1 MIRLGQLAGVPWIF
15 FTPVAPAF
23 FYFKEGARRARRKD
37 QSAGPRLF
45 LFREKRKAQ
54 GLEQRAKILEPGTT
68 ANQSSIH
75 QFRTLVPPKQ
85 I

>member
-45 LFREKRKAQ
+45 YLERSARRKA
-54 GLEQRAKILEPGTT
+54 LNKDARSSNLEPPQTSPWSI
-68 ANQSSIH
+68 SSA
-75 QFRTLVPPKQ
+75 P
-85 I
+85 

>member
-23 FYFKEGARRARRKD
+23 FYFKEGARRARRKI
-37 QSAGPRLF
+37 LF

-54 GLEQRAKILEPGTT
+54 GLEQRAKVLEPGAT
-68 ANQSSIH
+68 ANQSPIH
-75 QFRTLVPPKQ
+75 QFSTLIPPKQ